1 MRSGIVRWT
10 ARGRFDAEALAVV
23 GAAIILANLPALL
36 GLVHLDPLAYRA
48 GLTRSFTPGLL
59 GGRPTI
65 DPSNGFNSQ
74 AIGHLAVFDLLHLHL
89 PWWNPF
95 EGTGMPL
102 VGETQAAALFP
113 PTLLTALPNGQ
124 LYEHVLLE
132 LTAGVCTYRLLR
144 RLDLVRP
151 AAVAGAV
158 AFALNGKFAWF
169 SDATVNPIAFLPM
182 LLLGIEQAVEATRAG
197 RRGGW
202 RLIALAG
209 ALTAYAGFPEV
220 AYADLLIAV
229 VWLGWRIACVA
240 RADRARFLVK
250 VARGGAVALLL
261 AAPML
266 LAMADYLSHA
276 DLVSHTGTL
285 LGGRHLPLSEAPQ
298 LLMPYIFGPVNGGHH
313 QGIWVMVGG
322 YLSTALVLLAVIA
335 LLSPGRRGLK
345 LVLLA
350 SSALVFGHMYGV
362 PVLGSV
368 LGALPEMGR
377 IQFYRYATAA
387 LELPV
392 IVLAALGIDDLTR
405 GARQPGRLMGGTL
418 VTAVAIAAAAVA
430 SGPVIASFQK
440 PVPARDAFLEASVVW
455 AGLTVLA
462 VGGFA
467 LLRHR
472 RARSTALA
480 LVVVLDAV
488 VLFAV
493 PQLSAPRAVRTD
505 LAPVTYLRRHLGDQR
520 FFTLGPIQP
529 NYGSYF
535 RLASLRL
542 DDFPPRSYARFVHD
556 RLDPFTNFV
565 GYQPGWAPPAR
576 QELLRHLD
584 GYRAAG
590 VRYVLTRPGHPLPED
605 RGALRLVFRS
615 PTAWIYRLS
624 RAAPLVSAPGCAL
637 RSVALD
643 DMRLYCRRPT
653 TLIRRETWF
662 AGWGAELDGHAVA
675 IHRFDGVFQA
685 VRLPAGVDDVSF
697 HFVPVGMRWA
707 ILGLLA
713 GCVLMVSPT
722 TWRLL
727 TLAPQV
733 RRLGAP
739 APTAV

>member
-1 MRSGIVRWT
+1 V
-10 ARGRFDAEALAVV
+10 DAEALAVV
-23 GAAIILANLPALL
+23 AAAVILANLPALL
-36 GLVHLDPLAYRA
+36 GLVHVDPLAYRA
-48 GLTRSFTPGLL
+48 ELTRTFTPGLL

-89 PWWNPF
+89 PWWNPY

-102 VGETQAAALFP
+102 LGETQSAALFP

-132 LTAGVCTYRLLR
+132 LTAGICTYRLLR
-144 RLDLVRP
+144 RVDLIRP

-169 SDATVNPIAFLPM
+169 TDATVNPLAFLPM
-182 LLLGIEQAVEATRAG
+182 ILLGVEQAYDATRAG

-202 RLIALAG
+202 RLLALAG
-209 ALTAYAGFPEV
+209 ALTAYSGFPEV
-220 AYADLLIAV
+220 AYADLLTAV
-229 VWLGWRIACVA
+229 AWLGWRVGCLPG
-240 RADRARFLVK
+240 ADRARFLVK
-250 VARGGAVALLL
+250 IGRGGAVALLL
-261 AAPML
+261 GAPML

-276 DLVSHTGTL
+276 DLMNHAGTL
-285 LGGRHLPLSEAPQ
+285 LGSHHLPLWEAPQ

-322 YLSTALVLLAVIA
+322 YLSTALVLLAA
-335 LLSPGRRGLK
+335 LALATPERRGLK

-350 SSALVFGHMYGV
+350 WTALVFGHMYGV
-362 PVLGSV
+362 PVLGDV

-387 LELPV
+387 LAFPV
-392 IVLAALGIDDLTR
+392 IVLAAVGLDELTR
-405 GARQPGRLMGGTL
+405 VARGRGRLMAGTL
-418 VTAVAIAAAAVA
+418 GAAVAIAVAAVV

-440 PVPARDAFLEASVVW
+440 PVPAREAFLEASIAW

-462 VGGFA
+462 LGGLA
-467 LLRHR
+467 LLRRR
-472 RARSTALA
+472 RARGMALA
-480 LVVVLDAV
+480 LVVILDAI

-493 PQLSAPRAVRTD
+493 PELSAPRAVRTD
-505 LAPVTYLRRHLGDQR
+505 LAPVTYLRRHLGEQR

-542 DDFPPRSYARFVHD
+542 DDFPPDSYAHYVHT

-565 GYQPGWAPPAR
+565 GYQPAWAPSAR
-576 QELLRHLD
+576 QELLRRLD

-590 VRYVLTRPGHPLPED
+590 VHYVLTRPGDGLPSD
-605 RGALRLVFRS
+605 HGSLRLVFRS

-624 RAAPLVSAPGCAL
+624 RAAPFVSAPGCEV
-637 RSVALD
+637 RSVHLSH
-643 DMRLYCRRPT
+643 MRLFCRRPT

-662 AGWGAELDGHAVA
+662 AGWGAELDGHALR
-675 IHRFDGVFQA
+675 IHRVDGLFQA

-697 HFVPVGMRWA
+697 RFVPVGMRWA
-707 ILGLLA
+707 LLGLLA
-713 GCVLMVSPT
+713 GSVLMVSPT

-727 TLAPQV
+727 MRAPQM
-733 RRLGAP
+733 RRLVAP
-739 APTAV
+739 EPSTV

>member
-1 MRSGIVRWT
+1 L
-10 ARGRFDAEALAVV
+10 DAKALAVV
-23 GAAIILANLPALL
+23 GAAVILANLPALL

-48 GLTRSFTPGLL
+48 ELTRAFTPGLL

-89 PWWNPF
+89 PWWNPY

-124 LYEHVLLE
+124 LYEHMLLE
-132 LTAGVCTYRLLR
+132 LTAGICTYRLLR
-144 RLDLVRP
+144 RLDLIRP
-151 AAVAGAV
+151 AAIAGAV
-158 AFALNGKFAWF
+158 AFALNGKFSWF
-169 SDATVNPIAFLPM
+169 ADATVNPLAFLPM
-182 LLLGIEQAVEATRAG
+182 LLLGVEQALDATRAG

-209 ALTAYAGFPEV
+209 ALTAYSGFPEV
-220 AYADLLIAV
+220 AYIDLLTVV
-229 VWLGWRIACVA
+229 VWLGWRVACLS
-240 RADRARFLVK
+240 RADRVRFLVK
-250 VARGGAVALLL
+250 IARGAAVALLL

-276 DLVSHTGTL
+276 DLVSHSGTL
-285 LGGRHLPLSEAPQ
+285 LGSHHLPPSELPQ

-322 YLSTALVLLAVIA
+322 YLSIA
-335 LLSPGRRGLK
+335 LLLLAAIALLTPGRRGLK
-345 LVLLA
+345 FVLLGWTV
-350 SSALVFGHMYGV
+350 LVFAHMYGV
-362 PVLGSV
+362 PLLGDV

-387 LELPV
+387 LEFPV
-392 IVLAALGIDDLTR
+392 IVLAAIGVDDLTR
-405 GARQPGRLMGGTL
+405 VMGPRRRLAAGTL
-418 VTAVAIAAAAVA
+418 GAAVAIAVAAVVA
-430 SGPVIASFQK
+430 GPVIASFQK
-440 PVPARDAFLEASVVW
+440 PVPGREAFLETSIAW
-455 AGLTVLA
+455 AGLTVVAIGALA
-462 VGGFA
+462 LV
-467 LLRHR
+467 RHR
-472 RARSTALA
+472 RARGLALA

-505 LAPVTYLRRHLGDQR
+505 LAPVAYLRRHLHRQR
-520 FFTLGPIQP
+520 FYTLGPIQP

-535 RLASLRL
+535 RVASLRL
-542 DDFPPRSYARFVHD
+542 DDFPPSSYANFVHT

-565 GYQPGWAPPAR
+565 GYQPGWAPTAR

-590 VRYVLTRPGHPLPED
+590 VRYVLTRPGHPLPPD
-605 RGALRLVFRS
+605 HGALRLVFRS

-624 RAAPLVSAPGCAL
+624 RAAPFVSAPGCEVH
-637 RSVALD
+637 SVQFD
-643 DMRLYCRRPT
+643 HVRLYCRRPT

-662 AGWGAELDGHAVA
+662 AGWGAELDGHAVR
-675 IHRFDGVFQA
+675 IHRVDGLFQT

-697 HFVPVGMRWA
+697 RFIPVGMRWA
-707 ILGLLA
+707 MLGLLA

-722 TWRLL
+722 TLRLL
-727 TLAPQV
+727 ARVPQA
-733 RRLGAP
+733 RRLVAP
-739 APTAV
+739 APTTV

>member
-1 MRSGIVRWT
+1 
-10 ARGRFDAEALAVV
+10 VV
-23 GAAIILANLPALL
+23 GAAVILANLPALL

-48 GLTRSFTPGLL
+48 ELTRAFTPGLL

-74 AIGHLAVFDLLHLHL
+74 AIGHLAVFDLIHLHL

-144 RLDLVRP
+144 RLDLMR
-151 AAVAGAV
+151 AAAIAGAV
-158 AFALNGKFAWF
+158 AFALNGKFSWF
-169 SDATVNPIAFLPM
+169 ADATVNPVAFLPM
-182 LLLGIEQAVEATRAG
+182 ILLGVEQAYEATRAG

-220 AYADLLIAV
+220 AYADLLMAV
-229 VWLGWRIACVA
+229 AWLGWRVGCLP
-240 RADRARFLVK
+240 RGDRVRFLVK
-250 VARGGAVALLL
+250 ILRGGAVALLL

-276 DLVSHTGTL
+276 DLVSHAGTL
-285 LGGRHLPLSEAPQ
+285 LGSHHLPLSELPQ

-322 YLSTALVLLAVIA
+322 YLSVALLLLAVIA
-335 LLSPGRRGLK
+335 LITPGRRSLK
-345 LVLLA
+345 LVLLGWTV
-350 SSALVFGHMYGV
+350 LVFAHMYGV
-362 PVLGSV
+362 PLLGDV

-377 IQFYRYATAA
+377 VQFYRYATAA

-392 IVLAALGIDDLTR
+392 IVLAAIGVDDL
-405 GARQPGRLMGGTL
+405 ARMSGHRRRLAVGTL
-418 VTAVAIAAAAVA
+418 GAAAAIAAAAVVA
-430 SGPVIASFQK
+430 GPVIASFQK
-440 PVPARDAFLEASVVW
+440 PVPGREVFLEASIAW
-455 AGLTVLA
+455 AGLTVVAIGAL
-462 VGGFA
+462 A

-472 RARSTALA
+472 RARGRALA
-480 LVVVLDAV
+480 LVVILDAV
-488 VLFAV
+488 LLFAV

-505 LAPVTYLRRHLGDQR
+505 LAPVAYLRRHLGHQR
-520 FFTLGPIQP
+520 FYTLGPIQP

-535 RLASLRL
+535 RVASLRL
-542 DDFPPRSYARFVHD
+542 DDFPPKSYARFVHT

-565 GYQPGWAPPAR
+565 GYQPGWAPTAR

-590 VRYVLTRPGHPLPED
+590 VRYVLTRPGSPLPSE

-615 PTAWIYRLS
+615 PTAWIYHLS
-624 RAAPLVSAPGCAL
+624 RAAPFVSAPGCAL
-637 RSVALD
+637 HSVRFNQV
-643 DMRLYCRRPT
+643 RLYCRRPA

-662 AGWGAELDGHAVA
+662 EGWGAELDGHSVR
-675 IHRFDGVFQA
+675 IHRVDGLFQA

-697 HFVPVGMRWA
+697 RFIPVGMRWA
-707 ILGLLA
+707 MLGLLA

-727 TLAPQV
+727 TRVPQA
-733 RRLGAP
+733 RRWAAP